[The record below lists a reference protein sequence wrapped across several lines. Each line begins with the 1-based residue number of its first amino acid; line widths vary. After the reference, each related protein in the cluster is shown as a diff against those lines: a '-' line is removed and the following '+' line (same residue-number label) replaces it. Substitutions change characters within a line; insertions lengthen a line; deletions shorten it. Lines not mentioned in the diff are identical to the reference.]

1 MFSSNK
7 LVGGFFVCKKRWFIA
22 QYSLLLTY
30 RTIDIPG
37 ITLENGSLVEG
48 DVWLSSRPRHASG
61 PVSLTIMIPLFS
73 ASTFLCVFLIKHDI

>member
-7 LVGGFFVCKKRWFIA
+7 LVGGFFLCKKRWFIA
-22 QYSLLLTY
+22 QDSLLLTY
-30 RTIDIPG
+30 QPLISQG

-61 PVSLTIMIPLFS
+61 PVSLTIIIPILS
-73 ASTFLCVFLIKHDI
+73 ASTFACVFLIKHDI